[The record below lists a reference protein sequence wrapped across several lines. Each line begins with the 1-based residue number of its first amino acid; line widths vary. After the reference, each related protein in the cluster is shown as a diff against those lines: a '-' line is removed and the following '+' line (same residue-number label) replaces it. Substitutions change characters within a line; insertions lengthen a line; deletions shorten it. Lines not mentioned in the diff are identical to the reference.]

1 MEDFKKALQK
11 VFNAENFEERKLYI
25 AALYE
30 DFYDKIFGMAYVV
43 KKNEKLCE
51 DAVQNLVIKLLT
63 MDEKLFPLKNP
74 TAWLFSVIKNQVRDL
89 VKKESDAISI
99 DDLEQLSLEEKSID
113 DYLDMAHFNALIKDL
128 DERRRKILTLK
139 IVGGYTHREI
149 AQMLGEKQSTV
160 QWLYCTAIKSLKA
173 IVTSLLSCVILSFLC
188 FIVPFTQLLF
198 FTNKKVDS
206 PPNQDILPPNSFDSS
221 STIINNSSID
231 VKQLLIVSA
240 VCLFIT
246 MILSIVLI
254 IFLKSEHKQKRK
266 K

>member
-30 DFYDKIFGMAYVV
+30 DFYDKIFGMAYAV

-113 DYLDMAHFNALIKDL
+113 DYLDIAHFNALIKDL
-128 DERRRKILTLK
+128 DERRREILTLK

-160 QWLYCTAIKSLKA
+160 QWLYCTAIKSLKYT
-173 IVTSLLSCVILSFLC
+173 IYSILSAFILSFASLLATL
-188 FIVPFTQLLF
+188 FTEGKLFDKFYQVDGILGGGNTNQVPIYVLTE
-198 FTNKKVDS
+198 KG
-206 PPNQDILPPNSFDSS
+206 
-221 STIINNSSID
+221 IIS
-231 VKQLLIVSA
+231 LI
-240 VCLFIT
+240 C
-246 MILSIVLI
+246 LSIMIVLSI
-254 IFLKSEHKQKRK
+254 FLLIFLKSEHKRKRK